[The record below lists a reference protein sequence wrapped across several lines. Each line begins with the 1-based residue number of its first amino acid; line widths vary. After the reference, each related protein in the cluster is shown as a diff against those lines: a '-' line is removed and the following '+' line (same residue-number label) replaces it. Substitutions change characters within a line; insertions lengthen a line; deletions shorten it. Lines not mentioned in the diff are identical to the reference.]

1 MDKKSFN
8 EIGLFTVVFGVL
20 YLIGK
25 FILPDL
31 FNVPMYNV
39 MVLYILGILNI
50 IARYVLVNLVAKYN
64 IQQRN
69 AMLIRNLTLLFSLL
83 IYYVLT

>member
-8 EIGLFTVVFGVL
+8 EIGLFTIAFGVL
-20 YLIGK
+20 YLIGR
-25 FILPDL
+25 FILPNL
-31 FNVPMYNV
+31 FNVPLYNV
-39 MVLYILGILNI
+39 LVLYGLGILNI

>member
-8 EIGLFTVVFGVL
+8 EIGLFTMVFGVL
-20 YLIGK
+20 YLIGR
-25 FILPDL
+25 FMLPNL
-31 FNVPMYNV
+31 FNVPLYNV
-39 MVLYILGILNI
+39 LVLYGLGILNI
-50 IARYVLVNLVAKYN
+50 IARYVLINLVAKYN

>member
-8 EIGLFTVVFGVL
+8 EIGLFTMVFGVL
-20 YLIGK
+20 YLIGR
-25 FILPDL
+25 FMLPNL
-31 FNVPMYNV
+31 FNVPLYNV
-39 MVLYILGILNI
+39 LVLYGLGILNI

>member
-1 MDKKSFN
+1 MDKKTFN
-8 EIGLFTVVFGVL
+8 EVGLFTIAFGVL

-31 FNVPMYNV
+31 FDVPLYNV
-39 MVLYILGILNI
+39 LVLYGLGILNI
-50 IARYVLVNLVAKYN
+50 VARYILVNLVDKYN

-83 IYYVLT
+83 LYYVLT